1 MCVIHRHG
9 MGTEYTTSGCGRR
22 PYHGKCA
29 DFQTSWFLFC
39 GQNLAGTQTRCGIG
53 IPKTSQVRIWCS
65 DTFDLDWSP
74 CAVLIRLLFRVPGTS
89 SLSINASKHKR
100 TRIGRAETASSNHCS
115 KMTDDSTL
123 LSLKVGV
130 LNRGNNTSTNS
141 SIKPWLG
148 RWWWKPNMASWPN
161 APDLLAKC
169 DDRQQWH
176 TWGLVAC
183 WAWFSVKLKIIQKT
197 FSCKAQASQ
206 GKKRAAVF
214 FCNSSPK
221 RALRLTLWGLLV

>member
-115 KMTDDSTL
+115 KMTDDSTV
-123 LSLKVGV
+123 LK
-130 LNRGNNTSTNS
+130 S
-141 SIKPWLG
+141 G
-148 RWWWKPNMASWPN
+148 RSEPRKQHINELQYKALARPLMMEAKYGIMA
-161 APDLLAKC
+161 
-169 DDRQQWH
+169 
-176 TWGLVAC
+176 
-183 WAWFSVKLKIIQKT
+183 
-197 FSCKAQASQ
+197 
-206 GKKRAAVF
+206 
-214 FCNSSPK
+214 
-221 RALRLTLWGLLV
+221 